1 MKALELLR
9 EYKSIDYGCDM
20 SDLHQRIDEAITE
33 LEAMQ
38 NKSCVGCK
46 HELSDDCNICGGCDR
61 FYADRW
67 EAKDE

>member
-1 MKALELLR
+1 MKALEILKTLR
-9 EYKSIDYGCDM
+9 NSPKSIPQYY
-20 SDLHQRIDEAITE
+20 DLSEAITE
-33 LEAMQ
+33 LEALQ

-46 HELSDDCNICGGCDR
+46 HELSDDCNICVGCDR